1 MTLTDR
7 TRRLPT
13 GPLIIAGVA
22 ITFMVVWSVVHWP
35 EMAPAIVTR
44 EAAGNHGASVVP
56 RGVTAVVLPVALLVL
71 TVLLMVVP
79 TRDAKL
85 TARISPTVQQRGRG
99 AVRILGALLVGLSIF
114 FGVFHVGLIG
124 MYTGADLPI
133 EQVVGAAAGVLLM
146 ILGVYLPL
154 ARPDT
159 TYESPR
165 LEAFRAALGP
175 AYRIGGFAMV
185 ALGLATI
192 VVAIVRPALGVFVA
206 SAGVGLIFVAMVVT
220 SLVKA
225 VR

>member
-1 MTLTDR
+1 M
-7 TRRLPT
+7 
-13 GPLIIAGVA
+13 
-22 ITFMVVWSVVHWP
+22 
-35 EMAPAIVTR
+35 TR

-185 ALGLATI
+185 ALGLVTI